1 MSDSSE
7 KHEDLRNSMVVE
19 NGGIDGNEHEIEV
32 TESTPDLGVSSEDV
46 DSTAEEGT
54 NGFATNHSING
65 RETEMQ
71 PPATKLEHSDELD
84 LDNNKKNIDI
94 EQEQSVVSISETH
107 DERHHIMEEA
117 EEEQVGIEVSGS
129 PLVEDGGQTRVFVD
143 EVSQLRAMLNK
154 AVAEKDTIVH
164 EYKVERNSFI
174 RELFTLHQKLE
185 VITCQH
191 ASVIENG
198 KGQAEN
204 HHQAEKVE
212 GVEGSTH
219 ELISPLQRMIGDC
232 SRLTMRLESVLD
244 EKLQSGDVVEQ
255 LETVIF
261 QKDQEIEDLNAKVND
276 LSVSKSVVESY
287 LESLQQTLKES
298 SEVYN
303 ESNLH
308 VEVVLK
314 RLLVSVGAIVKQDD
328 LLDDSASDKLSL
340 VERGISLMI
349 ENYNQFL
356 VEIDGLKQCLSEVRS
371 DFNIPEEKDLGI
383 VFSVACEELLSC
395 KRKEVDFV
403 AKLNQLE
410 AENSKLVKELDKEKE
425 MLEVVKA
432 EAIKTKGE
440 LEQEKVRTANAKEK
454 LGMAVTKGK
463 ALVQQRDSL
472 KHSIAEKT
480 NELQES
486 FQKLQEKSDSLEA
499 AEVTAEEL
507 VRSQILAVSLQES
520 SSEKTNELQECLHRL
535 QEKSNSLEAAEGTS
549 EELVRSQNLAATLQE
564 SLSAK
569 ELILKGIEDIL
580 PEVMLGELPSTDILE
595 RVRWIV
601 DHKNKLDDISFEFY
615 KLKDA
620 LSAADMPETVL
631 SSNMDTQI
639 NWLKESFSQA
649 KVDITKLQGEVASA
663 WVSVGLHESESA
675 EARNEIDLLSVSLSA
690 EKEEK
695 GTLQMALYDLSRKYE
710 AVSENEHRVSSEK
723 DGLIR
728 KFLEASEMQNLEDS
742 DQADIAMLVEKCIK
756 KIREQNCSTSEF
768 SLFGTEQFE
777 RMQGLLYIQNQK
789 LVLCENILEAE
800 MVENL
805 KLMNLASEVERVS
818 RESDALKD
826 ENKSLQNDLARAEYK
841 TALVREKLS
850 MAVKKGKGMVQ
861 ERENL
866 KRSID
871 ERNIE
876 IEKLKQK
883 LEQQES
889 VVSECRDQIN
899 KLSCDLERMFNLE
912 SDLVAMKEQRYQLEQ
927 SLQESNITL
936 QIVVKSIDTVAI
948 PVDALFEE
956 PVEKVKWLLQCYH
969 DFQVAKSRAEQEL
982 ETINQENISMSS
994 KLEEADATIKSLEN
1008 ELSKFNEDLSLL
1020 TQAKQ
1025 DIEVSKAYVEEE
1037 LEKSK
1042 EEAGLQATKFTEV
1055 LATMKSLEEALSSA
1069 GRRISILAEEKAAAE
1084 EDRTNAENELEKA
1097 KAGVDSQVSELAEAN
1112 QTIKSLEEELSS
1124 AKSRISIFAEEK
1136 AAAEAN
1142 QTVKSLEEALS
1153 SADSRISIL
1162 AEEKAA
1168 AELYRTNAE
1177 NELEKAKAGVDSQAS
1192 QLAEANQT
1200 IKSLEDALSQV
1211 EKHAFMLSKE
1221 QSDSQVARDLLE
1233 KELEEA
1239 KTEASV
1245 QASKVSDAFTTIKSL
1260 EDALVNAEN
1269 DIAVLISEKR
1279 NTEQEIVTLNAKL
1292 SSSIEE
1298 LAGTRGA
1305 SKGQSVELLGH
1316 LNHLEMLMK
1325 DSALLSL
1332 LTQGFKKKLESLRD
1346 VHLLLEGIRD
1356 RFVEEGSGLLP
1367 VRAGTEKDH
1376 HLENLFP
1383 PDLENFHNGTMHN
1396 SEGSAADPKNISS
1409 YFTNI
1414 IEGFNMKNK
1423 LIKDS
1428 FEGFSGSM
1436 DDHVAVLTEALQQTM
1451 DGVVVTLETMESLK
1465 QQVKNVEIHNR
1476 EQESVI
1482 HKLQNDVTMM
1492 LFACKD
1498 TVDEL
1503 RFEDEN
1509 LLSSLFSGEREAGD
1523 DAVEEQRES
1532 LLGSEGVKGVE
1543 SVLSAAKKI
1552 HIQNKQLES
1561 LNSACEV
1568 TIKDLQNELE
1578 GTKLNLE
1585 SVTQE
1590 RDVHHSRA
1598 SNLETT
1604 LEELKSSCNSMN
1616 LKLDECLAMEDVLR
1630 EKEAELSSLRVSLA
1644 NESQEE
1650 EGRLLS
1656 EGQIQTLLEKIN
1668 RIEIPSRVSELKNT
1682 ESFAADPVKKL
1693 FYVVDTVAQMQHQ
1706 FELSA
1711 HDQEELQSRLS
1722 ESVQEIEHLKKEA
1735 GNIISINQ
1743 ELEHAKSDLAE
1754 LAFGLEKIVHKFGG
1768 DELIKEQKSVT
1779 VRNLFPVLGKLIK
1792 DLILE
1797 SENSKVKAQE
1807 LGFELHGNKKF
1818 VDELSAKVALLEV
1831 PVRKGLPPSDA
1842 IQDRSIFE
1850 GPSLASGSEISEIET
1865 IGPAGR
1871 NSTSPPAPSAAHV
1884 RSMRKGS
1891 SDHLAL
1897 TIDSESDRLLN
1908 LPETDDDKGHVFK
1921 SLNTSGLVPKQ
1932 GKLLADR
1939 IDGIWVS
1946 GGRILMSRPR
1956 ARIGV
1961 VAYCLL
1967 LHIWLL
1973 ASIL

>member
-19 NGGIDGNEHEIEV
+19 NGGIDRNEHEIEV

-46 DSTAEEGT
+46 DSAAEEGT
-54 NGFATNHSING
+54 NGFATNHSINAG
-65 RETEMQ
+65 DAETQ
-71 PPATKLEHSDELD
+71 PPATKLDHQESLKEDMFVDASDELD
-84 LDNNKKNIDI
+84 LDNNRKNIDV
-94 EQEQSVVSISETH
+94 EQERPVVSINETQ
-107 DERHHIMEEA
+107 DESHHIMVEA
-117 EEEQVGIEVSGS
+117 EEEKVGTEESGS
-129 PLVEDGGQTRVFVD
+129 SPVEDGGQTRVFVD

-154 AVAEKDTIVH
+154 TVAEKDTMAH
-164 EYKVERNSFI
+164 EYKVERNGFI
-174 RELFTLHQKLE
+174 RELFTLRQKLE
-185 VITCQH
+185 AITSQH
-191 ASVIENG
+191 SPVETG
-198 KGQAEN
+198 EGQAEN
-204 HHQAEKVE
+204 HHQEEKVE
-212 GVEGSTH
+212 GVKGSTD
-219 ELISPLQRMIGDC
+219 ELISPLQRMISDC

-244 EKLQSGDVVEQ
+244 EKLQSGDVVKQ

-276 LSVSKSVVESY
+276 LSVSKSAVESHM
-287 LESLQQTLKES
+287 ESLQQTLKES
-298 SEVYN
+298 SEVHN

-308 VEVVLK
+308 AEVVLK
-314 RLLVSVGAIVKQDD
+314 RLLVSVGALVKQED

-349 ENYNQFL
+349 EKYNQFL
-356 VEIDGLKQCLSEVRS
+356 VEIDGLKQCLTEVRS
-371 DFNIPEEKDLGI
+371 DFNVPEEKDFGF
-383 VFSVACEELLSC
+383 VFGVACEELFSC

-410 AENSKLVKELDKEKE
+410 AENNKLMKELDKEKE
-425 MLEVVKA
+425 TLEVVKE
-432 EAIKTKGE
+432 EAIRTKGE
-440 LEQEKVRTANAKEK
+440 LEQEKVKSANTKEK

-480 NELQES
+480 NELQECL
-486 FQKLQEKSDSLEA
+486 QKLQEKSDSLEA
-499 AEVTAEEL
+499 AAEEL
-507 VRSQILAVSLQES
+507 IRSQILAVSLQES
-520 SSEKTNELQECLHRL
+520 LAEKTNELQECLHRL

-549 EELVRSQNLAATLQE
+549 EELVRSQNLTAKLQE
-564 SLSAK
+564 LLSAK
-569 ELILKGIEDIL
+569 ESILKEIEDIL
-580 PEVMLGELPSTDILE
+580 PEGIFAEHQSTNILE
-595 RVRWIV
+595 RVRWLV
-601 DHKNKLDDISFEFY
+601 DHKNKLDDISFEFH
-615 KLKDA
+615 KVKDA
-620 LSAADMPETVL
+620 LSAANLPETVL
-631 SSNMDTQI
+631 SSNLDSQI

-663 WVSVGLHESESA
+663 WVSVGLHESELA

-728 KFLEASEMQNLEDS
+728 KFLEASEMQNPEDS

-756 KIREQNCSTSEF
+756 KIKEQNSTTSEV

-777 RMQGLLYIQNQK
+777 RMQSLLYIQNQK
-789 LVLCENILEAE
+789 LVLCENILEEE
-800 MVENL
+800 MVEKL
-805 KLMNLASEVERVS
+805 KLMNLASELERVS
-818 RESDALKD
+818 RENDALKD
-826 ENKSLQNDLARAEYK
+826 ENKSLQNDLERAEDK

-876 IEKLKQK
+876 IENLKQK

-899 KLSCDLERMFNLE
+899 KLSRDLESMSNLE
-912 SDLVAMKEQRYQLEQ
+912 SDLVAMKEQRDQFQQ
-927 SLQESNITL
+927 SLQESNNTL
-936 QIVVKSIDTVAI
+936 QIVVKSIDIAVT
-948 PVDALFEE
+948 VDATFED

-969 DFQVAKSRAEQEL
+969 DFQAAKSRAEQEL
-982 ETINQENISMSS
+982 ETVNQENISMSS

-1008 ELSKFNEDLSLL
+1008 ELSKCSEDLSLL

-1042 EEAGLQATKFTEV
+1042 EEAGLKATKFTEV
-1055 LATMKSLEEALSSA
+1055 LATIKSLEEAVSSA
-1069 GRRISILAEEKAAAE
+1069 ERRISVLEKAA
-1084 EDRTNAENELEKA
+1084 AENELEKA
-1097 KAGVDSQVSELAEAN
+1097 KPGVDSQASELAEAN
-1112 QTIKSLEEELSS
+1112 RSITSLEEAVSS
-1124 AKSRISIFAEEK
+1124 AERRISILVEEK
-1136 AAAEAN
+1136 AA
-1142 QTVKSLEEALS
+1142 
-1153 SADSRISIL
+1153 
-1162 AEEKAA
+1162 
-1168 AELYRTNAE
+1168 AE

-1192 QLAEANQT
+1192 ELAEANRT
-1200 IKSLEDALSQV
+1200 IKSLEDALSRV
-1211 EKHAFMLSKE
+1211 EKHASVLSE
-1221 QSDSQVARDLLE
+1221 ELNDSQVARDLLV

-1245 QASKVSDAFTTIKSL
+1245 QASKVSDAYTTIKSL
-1260 EDALVNAEN
+1260 EDALANAEN
-1269 DIAVLISEKR
+1269 DIAVLVNEKR
-1279 NTEQEIVTLNAKL
+1279 NTEQEITTLNAKL
-1292 SSSIEE
+1292 SSSVEE

-1305 SKGQSVELLGH
+1305 SEGQSVELLEH
-1316 LNHLEMLMK
+1316 LNHLEMSMK
-1325 DSALLSL
+1325 DSALLFL

-1346 VHLLLEGIRD
+1346 MHLLVEGIRD

-1367 VRAGTEKDH
+1367 ARAGTEKDH
-1376 HLENLFP
+1376 HLENLSP
-1383 PDLENFHNGTMHN
+1383 PDVENFHNDTMHN
-1396 SEGSAADPKNISS
+1396 SEGSAADSKNISS
-1409 YFTNI
+1409 YFKDI

-1428 FEGFSGSM
+1428 FVGFSGSM
-1436 DDHVAVLTEALQQTM
+1436 DDYVAVLTEALQQTI
-1451 DGVVVTLETMESLK
+1451 DGVVATLETMESLK

-1482 HKLQNDVTMM
+1482 DKLQNDVTMM
-1492 LFACKD
+1492 LSACKD
-1498 TVDEL
+1498 IVDEL

-1509 LLSSLFSGEREAGD
+1509 LNSSLFSGERKSGGD
-1523 DAVEEQRES
+1523 AMEEQRG
-1532 LLGSEGVKGVE
+1532 LLGTEGVKAVE
-1543 SVLSAAKKI
+1543 NVLSAVKKFQS
-1552 HIQNKQLES
+1552 QNKQLES

-1568 TIKDLQNELE
+1568 TIKDLRNELE

-1590 RDVHHSRA
+1590 RDLHQSRA
-1598 SNLETT
+1598 SELETT

-1630 EKEAELSSLRVSLA
+1630 EKEAELSSLQVSLA
-1644 NESQEE
+1644 IKRQEE
-1650 EGRLLS
+1650 EGHFLS

-1668 RIEIPSRVSELKNT
+1668 GIEIPFRVSELKNT
-1682 ESFAADPVKKL
+1682 ESFVADPVKKL

-1711 HDQEELQSRLS
+1711 HDKEELQSRLS

-1743 ELEHAKSDLAE
+1743 ELEHSKSE
-1754 LAFGLEKIVHKFGG
+1754 LAKLAFDLEKIIQKFGG
-1768 DELIKEQKSVT
+1768 DELIKEQNSVA
-1779 VRNLFPVLGKLIK
+1779 VRNLFPVLEKLIK

-1797 SENSKVKAQE
+1797 SENSKARAQE
-1807 LGFELHGNKKF
+1807 LGVELHGNKKSM
-1818 VDELSAKVALLEV
+1818 DELSAKVALLEV

-1842 IQDRSIFE
+1842 VQDRSILE

-1865 IGPAGR
+1865 MGPAGR
-1871 NSTSPPAPSAAHV
+1871 NSTSPPAASAAHV

>member
-7 KHEDLRNSMVVE
+7 KHEDLRNSMVFE

-32 TESTPDLGVSSEDV
+32 TESTPYLGVSSEDV
-46 DSTAEEGT
+46 DSAAEEGP
-54 NGFATNHSING
+54 NGFATNHSINAG
-65 RETEMQ
+65 DAETQ
-71 PPATKLEHSDELD
+71 PPATKLDHQESLKEDMFVDASDELD
-84 LDNNKKNIDI
+84 LDNNRKNIDV
-94 EQEQSVVSISETH
+94 EQERPVVSINETQ
-107 DERHHIMEEA
+107 DESHHIMVEA
-117 EEEQVGIEVSGS
+117 EEEKVGTEESGS
-129 PLVEDGGQTRVFVD
+129 SPMEDGGQTPVFVD

-154 AVAEKDTIVH
+154 TVAEKDTMAH
-164 EYKVERNSFI
+164 EYKVERNGFI
-174 RELFTLHQKLE
+174 RELFTLRQKLE
-185 VITCQH
+185 VITSQH
-191 ASVIENG
+191 SPVETG
-198 KGQAEN
+198 EGQAEN
-204 HHQAEKVE
+204 HHQEEKVE
-212 GVEGSTH
+212 GVKGSSD
-219 ELISPLQRMIGDC
+219 ELISPLQRMISDC
-232 SRLTMRLESVLD
+232 SRLTMRLESVLN
-244 EKLQSGDVVEQ
+244 EKLQSGDVVKQ

-276 LSVSKSVVESY
+276 LSVSKSAVESHM
-287 LESLQQTLKES
+287 EALQQTLKES
-298 SEVYN
+298 SEVHN

-308 VEVVLK
+308 AEVVLK
-314 RLLVSVGAIVKQDD
+314 RLLVSVSAIVKQED

-356 VEIDGLKQCLSEVRS
+356 VEIDGLKQCLTEVRS
-371 DFNIPEEKDLGI
+371 DFNVPEEKDFGF
-383 VFSVACEELLSC
+383 VFGVACEELFSC

-410 AENSKLVKELDKEKE
+410 AENNKLMKELDKEKE
-425 MLEVVKA
+425 TLEVVKE
-432 EAIKTKGE
+432 EAIRTKGE
-440 LEQEKVRTANAKEK
+440 LEQEKVRSANTKEK

-480 NELQES
+480 NELQECL
-486 FQKLQEKSDSLEA
+486 QKLQEKSDSLEA
-499 AEVTAEEL
+499 AAEEL

-520 SSEKTNELQECLHRL
+520 LAEKMNELQDCLHRL

-549 EELVRSQNLAATLQE
+549 EELVRSQNLTATLQE
-564 SLSAK
+564 LLSTK
-569 ELILKGIEDIL
+569 EAILKEIEDIL
-580 PEVMLGELPSTDILE
+580 PEGMLAEHQSTNILE
-595 RVRWIV
+595 RVRWLV
-601 DHKNKLDDISFEFY
+601 DHKNKLDDISFEFH
-615 KLKDA
+615 KVKDV
-620 LSAADMPETVL
+620 LSAANLPETVL
-631 SSNMDTQI
+631 SSNLDSQI

-663 WVSVGLHESESA
+663 WVSVGLHESELA

-728 KFLEASEMQNLEDS
+728 KFLEASEMQNPEDS

-756 KIREQNCSTSEF
+756 KIKEQNSTTSEV

-777 RMQGLLYIQNQK
+777 RMQSLLYIQNQK
-789 LVLCENILEAE
+789 LVLCENILEEE
-800 MVENL
+800 MVEKS
-805 KLMNLASEVERVS
+805 KLMNLASELERVS

-826 ENKSLQNDLARAEYK
+826 ENKSLQNDLERAEDK

-876 IEKLKQK
+876 IENLKQK

-899 KLSCDLERMFNLE
+899 KLSPDLESMSNLE
-912 SDLVAMKEQRYQLEQ
+912 SDLVAMKEQRDQFQQ
-927 SLQESNITL
+927 SLQESNNTL
-936 QIVVKSIDTVAI
+936 QIVVKSIDIAI
-948 PVDALFEE
+948 TVDATFED

-969 DFQVAKSRAEQEL
+969 DFQAAKSRAEQEL
-982 ETINQENISMSS
+982 ETVNQENISMSS

-1008 ELSKFNEDLSLL
+1008 ELSKCSEDLSLL

-1042 EEAGLQATKFTEV
+1042 EEAGLKATKFTEV
-1055 LATMKSLEEALSSA
+1055 LATIKSLEEAESSA
-1069 GRRISILAEEKAAAE
+1069 ERRISVLVEEKAAAG
-1084 EDRTNAENELEKA
+1084 NELEKA
-1097 KAGVDSQVSELAEAN
+1097 KSGVDSQASELAEAN
-1112 QTIKSLEEELSS
+1112 RSIKSLEEAVSS
-1124 AKSRISIFAEEK
+1124 AERRISILVEEK
-1136 AAAEAN
+1136 AA
-1142 QTVKSLEEALS
+1142 
-1153 SADSRISIL
+1153 
-1162 AEEKAA
+1162 
-1168 AELYRTNAE
+1168 AE
-1177 NELEKAKAGVDSQAS
+1177 NELEKAKAGVDSQAGE
-1192 QLAEANQT
+1192 LAEANRT
-1200 IKSLEDALSQV
+1200 IKSLEDALSRV
-1211 EKHAFMLSKE
+1211 EKHASVLSE
-1221 QSDSQVARDLLE
+1221 ERNDSQVARDLLE

-1245 QASKVSDAFTTIKSL
+1245 QASKVSDAYTTIKSL
-1260 EDALVNAEN
+1260 EDALANAEN
-1269 DIAVLISEKR
+1269 DIAVLVNEKR
-1279 NTEQEIVTLNAKL
+1279 NTEQEIAALNAKL
-1292 SSSIEE
+1292 SSSVEE

-1305 SKGQSVELLGH
+1305 SEGQSVELLEH
-1316 LNHLEMLMK
+1316 LNDLEMLMK
-1325 DSALLSL
+1325 DSTLLFL

-1346 VHLLLEGIRD
+1346 MHLLLEGIRD

-1367 VRAGTEKDH
+1367 AQAGTEKDH
-1376 HLENLFP
+1376 HLENLSP
-1383 PDLENFHNGTMHN
+1383 TDLENFHNDTMHN
-1396 SEGSAADPKNISS
+1396 SEGSAADSKNISS
-1409 YFTNI
+1409 YFKDI

-1428 FEGFSGSM
+1428 FVGFSGSM
-1436 DDHVAVLTEALQQTM
+1436 DDYVAVLTEALQQTM
-1451 DGVVVTLETMESLK
+1451 DGVVATLETMESLK
-1465 QQVKNVEIHNR
+1465 QQVKNVEIHNH

-1482 HKLQNDVTMM
+1482 DKFQNDVTMM
-1492 LFACKD
+1492 LSACKD
-1498 TVDEL
+1498 IVDEL

-1509 LLSSLFSGEREAGD
+1509 LNSSLFSGERKAGG
-1523 DAVEEQRES
+1523 DAVEEQRA
-1532 LLGSEGVKGVE
+1532 LLGTQGVKVLE
-1543 SVLSAAKKI
+1543 NVLSATKKFQS
-1552 HIQNKQLES
+1552 QNKQLES

-1568 TIKDLQNELE
+1568 TIEDLQTELE

-1590 RDVHHSRA
+1590 RDLHQSRA
-1598 SNLETT
+1598 SKLETA

-1630 EKEAELSSLRVSLA
+1630 EKEAELSSLHVSLA
-1644 NESQEE
+1644 SKSQEK

-1668 RIEIPSRVSELKNT
+1668 GIEIPFRVSELKNT
-1682 ESFAADPVKKL
+1682 KSFVADPVQKL

-1706 FELSA
+1706 LELSA
-1711 HDQEELQSRLS
+1711 HDKEELQSRLS

-1735 GNIISINQ
+1735 GDIISINQ
-1743 ELEHAKSDLAE
+1743 ELEHSKSDLAK
-1754 LAFGLEKIVHKFGG
+1754 LAFDLEKIIQKFGG
-1768 DELIKEQKSVT
+1768 DELIKEQKSVA
-1779 VRNLFPVLGKLIK
+1779 VRNLLPVLEKLIK

-1797 SENSKVKAQE
+1797 SENSKARAQE
-1807 LGFELHGNKKF
+1807 LGVELHGNKKF
-1818 VDELSAKVALLEV
+1818 MDELSAKVALLEV

-1842 IQDRSIFE
+1842 VQDRSILE

-1871 NSTSPPAPSAAHV
+1871 NSTSPAASSSAAHV

-1908 LPETDDDKGHVFK
+1908 VPETDDDKGHVFK

-1973 ASIL
+1973 ANIL

>member
-7 KHEDLRNSMVVE
+7 KHEDLRNSMVFE

-32 TESTPDLGVSSEDV
+32 TESTPYLGVSSEDV
-46 DSTAEEGT
+46 DSAAEEGP
-54 NGFATNHSING
+54 NGFATNHSINAG
-65 RETEMQ
+65 DAETQ
-71 PPATKLEHSDELD
+71 PPATKLDHQESLKEDMFVDASDELD
-84 LDNNKKNIDI
+84 LDNNRKNIDV
-94 EQEQSVVSISETH
+94 EQERPVVSINETQ
-107 DERHHIMEEA
+107 DESHHIMVEA
-117 EEEQVGIEVSGS
+117 EEEKVGTEESGS
-129 PLVEDGGQTRVFVD
+129 SPMEDGGQTPVFVD

-154 AVAEKDTIVH
+154 TVAEKDTMAH
-164 EYKVERNSFI
+164 EYKVGNLNYVDIFVFVWLGNISFEFVFVVQVERNGFI
-174 RELFTLHQKLE
+174 RELFTLRQKLE
-185 VITCQH
+185 VITSQH
-191 ASVIENG
+191 SPVETG
-198 KGQAEN
+198 EGQAEN
-204 HHQAEKVE
+204 HHQEEKVE
-212 GVEGSTH
+212 GVKGSSD
-219 ELISPLQRMIGDC
+219 ELISPLQRMISDC
-232 SRLTMRLESVLD
+232 SRLTMRLESVLN
-244 EKLQSGDVVEQ
+244 EKLQSGDVVKQ

-276 LSVSKSVVESY
+276 LSVSKSAVESHM
-287 LESLQQTLKES
+287 EALQQTLKES
-298 SEVYN
+298 SEVHN

-308 VEVVLK
+308 AEVVLK
-314 RLLVSVGAIVKQDD
+314 RLLVSVSAIVKQED

-356 VEIDGLKQCLSEVRS
+356 VEIDGLKQCLTEVRS
-371 DFNIPEEKDLGI
+371 DFNVPEEKDFGF
-383 VFSVACEELLSC
+383 VFGVACEELFSC

-410 AENSKLVKELDKEKE
+410 AENNKLMKELDKEKE
-425 MLEVVKA
+425 TLEVVKE
-432 EAIKTKGE
+432 EAIRTKGE
-440 LEQEKVRTANAKEK
+440 LEQEKVRSANTKEK

-480 NELQES
+480 NELQECL
-486 FQKLQEKSDSLEA
+486 QKLQEKSDSLEA
-499 AEVTAEEL
+499 AAEEL

-520 SSEKTNELQECLHRL
+520 LAEKMNELQDCLHRL

-549 EELVRSQNLAATLQE
+549 EELVRSQNLTATLQE
-564 SLSAK
+564 LLSTK
-569 ELILKGIEDIL
+569 EAILKEIEDIL
-580 PEVMLGELPSTDILE
+580 PEGMLAEHQSTNILE
-595 RVRWIV
+595 RVRWLV
-601 DHKNKLDDISFEFY
+601 DHKNKLDDISFEFH
-615 KLKDA
+615 KVKDV
-620 LSAADMPETVL
+620 LSAANLPETVL
-631 SSNMDTQI
+631 SSNLDSQI

-663 WVSVGLHESESA
+663 WVSVGLHESELA

-728 KFLEASEMQNLEDS
+728 KFLEASEMQNPEDS

-756 KIREQNCSTSEF
+756 KIKEQNSTTSEV

-777 RMQGLLYIQNQK
+777 RMQSLLYIQNQK
-789 LVLCENILEAE
+789 LVLCENILEEE
-800 MVENL
+800 MVEKS
-805 KLMNLASEVERVS
+805 KLMNLASELERVS

-826 ENKSLQNDLARAEYK
+826 ENKSLQNDLERAEDK

-876 IEKLKQK
+876 IENLKQK

-899 KLSCDLERMFNLE
+899 KLSPDLESMSNLE
-912 SDLVAMKEQRYQLEQ
+912 SDLVAMKEQRDQFQQ
-927 SLQESNITL
+927 SLQESNNTL
-936 QIVVKSIDTVAI
+936 QIVVKSIDIAI
-948 PVDALFEE
+948 TVDATFED

-969 DFQVAKSRAEQEL
+969 DFQAAKSRAEQEL
-982 ETINQENISMSS
+982 ETVNQENISMSS

-1008 ELSKFNEDLSLL
+1008 ELSKCSEDLSLL

-1042 EEAGLQATKFTEV
+1042 EEAGLKATKFTEV
-1055 LATMKSLEEALSSA
+1055 LATIKSLEEAESSA
-1069 GRRISILAEEKAAAE
+1069 ERRISVLVEEKAAAG
-1084 EDRTNAENELEKA
+1084 NELEKA
-1097 KAGVDSQVSELAEAN
+1097 KSGVDSQASELAEAN
-1112 QTIKSLEEELSS
+1112 RSIKSLEEAVSS
-1124 AKSRISIFAEEK
+1124 AERRISILVEEK
-1136 AAAEAN
+1136 AA
-1142 QTVKSLEEALS
+1142 
-1153 SADSRISIL
+1153 
-1162 AEEKAA
+1162 
-1168 AELYRTNAE
+1168 AE
-1177 NELEKAKAGVDSQAS
+1177 NELEKAKAGVDSQAGE
-1192 QLAEANQT
+1192 LAEANRT
-1200 IKSLEDALSQV
+1200 IKSLEDALSRV
-1211 EKHAFMLSKE
+1211 EKHASVLSE
-1221 QSDSQVARDLLE
+1221 ERNDSQVARDLLE

-1245 QASKVSDAFTTIKSL
+1245 QASKVSDAYTTIKSL
-1260 EDALVNAEN
+1260 EDALANAEN
-1269 DIAVLISEKR
+1269 DIAVLVNEKR
-1279 NTEQEIVTLNAKL
+1279 NTEQEIAALNAKL
-1292 SSSIEE
+1292 SSSVEE

-1305 SKGQSVELLGH
+1305 SEGQSVELLEH
-1316 LNHLEMLMK
+1316 LNDLEMLMK
-1325 DSALLSL
+1325 DSTLLFL

-1346 VHLLLEGIRD
+1346 MHLLLEGIRD

-1367 VRAGTEKDH
+1367 AQAGTEKDH
-1376 HLENLFP
+1376 HLENLSP
-1383 PDLENFHNGTMHN
+1383 TDLENFHNDTMHN
-1396 SEGSAADPKNISS
+1396 SEGSAADSKNISS
-1409 YFTNI
+1409 YFKDI

-1428 FEGFSGSM
+1428 FVGFSGSM
-1436 DDHVAVLTEALQQTM
+1436 DDYVAVLTEALQQTM
-1451 DGVVVTLETMESLK
+1451 DGVVATLETMESLK
-1465 QQVKNVEIHNR
+1465 QQVKNVEIHNH

-1482 HKLQNDVTMM
+1482 DKFQNDVTMM
-1492 LFACKD
+1492 LSACKD
-1498 TVDEL
+1498 IVDEL

-1509 LLSSLFSGEREAGD
+1509 LNSSLFSGERKAGG
-1523 DAVEEQRES
+1523 DAVEEQRA
-1532 LLGSEGVKGVE
+1532 LLGTQGVKVLE
-1543 SVLSAAKKI
+1543 NVLSATKKFQS
-1552 HIQNKQLES
+1552 QNKQLES

-1568 TIKDLQNELE
+1568 TIEDLQTELE

-1590 RDVHHSRA
+1590 RDLHQSRA
-1598 SNLETT
+1598 SKLETA

-1630 EKEAELSSLRVSLA
+1630 EKEAELSSLHVSLA
-1644 NESQEE
+1644 SKSQEK

-1668 RIEIPSRVSELKNT
+1668 GIEIPFRVSELKNT
-1682 ESFAADPVKKL
+1682 KSFVADPVQKL

-1706 FELSA
+1706 LELSA
-1711 HDQEELQSRLS
+1711 HDKEELQSRLS

-1735 GNIISINQ
+1735 GDIISINQ
-1743 ELEHAKSDLAE
+1743 ELEHSKSDLAK
-1754 LAFGLEKIVHKFGG
+1754 LAFDLEKIIQKFGG
-1768 DELIKEQKSVT
+1768 DELIKEQKSVA
-1779 VRNLFPVLGKLIK
+1779 VRNLLPVLEKLIK

-1797 SENSKVKAQE
+1797 SENSKARAQE
-1807 LGFELHGNKKF
+1807 LGVELHGNKKF
-1818 VDELSAKVALLEV
+1818 MDELSAKVALLEV

-1842 IQDRSIFE
+1842 VQDRSILE

-1871 NSTSPPAPSAAHV
+1871 NSTSPAASSSAAHV

-1908 LPETDDDKGHVFK
+1908 VPETDDDKGHVFK

-1973 ASIL
+1973 ANIL

>member
-7 KHEDLRNSMVVE
+7 KHEDLGNSMVVE

-32 TESTPDLGVSSEDV
+32 TESIPDLGVSSEDV
-46 DSTAEEGT
+46 DSAAEEGT
-54 NGFATNHSING
+54 NGFATNHSINAG
-65 RETEMQ
+65 DAEKQ
-71 PPATKLEHSDELD
+71 PPATKLDHQESLKEDMFVDASDELD
-84 LDNNKKNIDI
+84 LDNNRKNIDV
-94 EQEQSVVSISETH
+94 EQERPVVSINETQ
-107 DERHHIMEEA
+107 DDSHHNIMVEA
-117 EEEQVGIEVSGS
+117 EEEKVGTEESGS
-129 PLVEDGGQTRVFVD
+129 SPVEDGAQTRVFVD
-143 EVSQLRAMLNK
+143 EVSQLKAMLNK
-154 AVAEKDTIVH
+154 AVAEKDTMAH
-164 EYKVERNSFI
+164 EYKVERNGFI
-174 RELFTLHQKLE
+174 RELFTLRQKLE
-185 VITCQH
+185 VITSQH
-191 ASVIENG
+191 SPVETG
-198 KGQAEN
+198 EGQSEN
-204 HHQAEKVE
+204 HHQEEKVE
-212 GVEGSTH
+212 GVKGSTD
-219 ELISPLQRMIGDC
+219 ELISPLQRMISDC
-232 SRLTMRLESVLD
+232 SKLTMRLESVLD
-244 EKLQSGDVVEQ
+244 EKSQSGDVVKQ

-276 LSVSKSVVESY
+276 LSVSKSVVESHM
-287 LESLQQTLKES
+287 ESLQQTLKES
-298 SEVYN
+298 SEV
-303 ESNLH
+303 H
-308 VEVVLK
+308 
-314 RLLVSVGAIVKQDD
+314 
-328 LLDDSASDKLSL
+328 
-340 VERGISLMI
+340 
-349 ENYNQFL
+349 NQFL
-356 VEIDGLKQCLSEVRS
+356 VEIDGLKQCLAEVRS
-371 DFNIPEEKDLGI
+371 DFNVPEEKDSGF
-383 VFSVACEELLSC
+383 VFGVAREELLSC
-395 KRKEVDFV
+395 KRKEVDFA

-410 AENSKLVKELDKEKE
+410 AENSKLMKELDKEKE
-425 MLEVVKA
+425 TLEVVKE
-432 EAIKTKGE
+432 EAVRTKGE
-440 LEQEKVRTANAKEK
+440 LEQEKVKSANTKEK

-472 KHSIAEKT
+472 KHTIAEKT
-480 NELQES
+480 NELQECL
-486 FQKLQEKSDSLEA
+486 QKLQEKSDSLEA
-499 AEVTAEEL
+499 AAEEL
-507 VRSQILAVSLQES
+507 VRSQILGVSLQES
-520 SSEKTNELQECLHRL
+520 LAEKTNELQECLHRL

-549 EELVRSQNLAATLQE
+549 EELARSQNLTATLQE

-569 ELILKGIEDIL
+569 ESILKGIEDIL
-580 PEVMLGELPSTDILE
+580 PEGMLAELESTNILE
-595 RVRWIV
+595 RVGWLV
-601 DHKNKLDDISFEFY
+601 DHKNKLDDISFEFH
-615 KLKDA
+615 KVKDA
-620 LSAADMPETVL
+620 LSAIDLPETVL
-631 SSNMDTQI
+631 SSNLDSQI

-663 WVSVGLHESESA
+663 WVSVGLHESELA

-695 GTLQMALYDLSRKYE
+695 ATLQMALYDLSRKYE

-728 KFLEASEMQNLEDS
+728 KFLEASEMQNPEDS

-756 KIREQNCSTSEF
+756 KIKEQNSTTSEV

-777 RMQGLLYIQNQK
+777 RMQSLLYIQNQK
-789 LVLCENILEAE
+789 LVLCENILEEE
-800 MVENL
+800 MVEKL
-805 KLMNLASEVERVS
+805 KLMNLASELERVS

-826 ENKSLQNDLARAEYK
+826 ENKSLQNDLERAEDK

-866 KRSID
+866 KRSVD

-899 KLSCDLERMFNLE
+899 KLSRDLESMSSLE
-912 SDLVAMKEQRYQLEQ
+912 SDLAAMKEQRDQLEQ
-927 SLQESNITL
+927 SLQESNNTL
-936 QIVVKSIDTVAI
+936 QIVVKSIDIAVT
-948 PVDALFEE
+948 VDATFED

-969 DFQVAKSRAEQEL
+969 DFQAAKSRAEQEL
-982 ETINQENISMSS
+982 ETVNQENISMSS

-1008 ELSKFNEDLSLL
+1008 ELSKCSEDLSLL

-1042 EEAGLQATKFTEV
+1042 EEAGLKATKFIDV
-1055 LATMKSLEEALSSA
+1055 LATIKSLEEAVSSA
-1069 GRRISILAEEKAAAE
+1069 ERRISILVEEKAA
-1084 EDRTNAENELEKA
+1084 AENELEKA
-1097 KAGVDSQVSELAEAN
+1097 KSGVDSQASDLAEAN
-1112 QTIKSLEEELSS
+1112 RSIKSLEESVSS
-1124 AKSRISIFAEEK
+1124 AERRISILVEEK
-1136 AAAEAN
+1136 AA
-1142 QTVKSLEEALS
+1142 
-1153 SADSRISIL
+1153 
-1162 AEEKAA
+1162 
-1168 AELYRTNAE
+1168 AE

-1192 QLAEANQT
+1192 ELAEANRS
-1200 IKSLEDALSQV
+1200 IKSLEDALSRV
-1211 EKHAFMLSKE
+1211 EKHASVLSE
-1221 QSDSQVARDLLE
+1221 ELNDSQVARDLLE

-1239 KTEASV
+1239 KTEASI
-1245 QASKVSDAFTTIKSL
+1245 QASKVSDAYTTIKSL
-1260 EDALVNAEN
+1260 EDALANAEN
-1269 DIAVLISEKR
+1269 DIAVLVNEKR
-1279 NTEQEIVTLNAKL
+1279 NTEQEIATLNAKL
-1292 SSSIEE
+1292 SSSVEE

-1305 SKGQSVELLGH
+1305 SEGQSVELLEH

-1325 DSALLSL
+1325 DSTLLFL

-1346 VHLLLEGIRD
+1346 MHLLLEGIRD
-1356 RFVEEGSGLLP
+1356 RFVEEGSGLLTA
-1367 VRAGTEKDH
+1367 RAGTEKDH
-1376 HLENLFP
+1376 HLENLSP
-1383 PDLENFHNGTMHN
+1383 PDLENFHNDSMHN
-1396 SEGSAADPKNISS
+1396 SEGSAGDPKNISS
-1409 YFTNI
+1409 YFTDI
-1414 IEGFNMKNK
+1414 VEGFNMKNK

-1428 FEGFSGSM
+1428 FVGFSGSM
-1436 DDHVAVLTEALQQTM
+1436 DYYVAVLTEALQQTM
-1451 DGVVVTLETMESLK
+1451 DGVVVTLETRESLK

-1476 EQESVI
+1476 EQES
-1482 HKLQNDVTMM
+1482 
-1492 LFACKD
+1492 
-1498 TVDEL
+1498 
-1503 RFEDEN
+1503 
-1509 LLSSLFSGEREAGD
+1509 
-1523 DAVEEQRES
+1523 
-1532 LLGSEGVKGVE
+1532 
-1543 SVLSAAKKI
+1543 
-1552 HIQNKQLES
+1552 QNKQLES

-1568 TIKDLQNELE
+1568 TIKDLRNELE

-1590 RDVHHSRA
+1590 RDLHQSRA
-1598 SNLETT
+1598 SELETT
-1604 LEELKSSCNSMN
+1604 LEELKSSCNTMN

-1630 EKEAELSSLRVSLA
+1630 EKEVELSSLHVSLA
-1644 NESQEE
+1644 IKSQEE

-1656 EGQIQTLLEKIN
+1656 EGQVQTLVEKIN
-1668 RIEIPSRVSELKNT
+1668 GIEIPFRVSEMKDT

-1706 FELSA
+1706 LESSA
-1711 HDQEELQSRLS
+1711 HDMEELQSRLS

-1743 ELEHAKSDLAE
+1743 ELEHSKSDLAK
-1754 LAFGLEKIVHKFGG
+1754 LAFDLEKIIQKFGG

-1779 VRNLFPVLGKLIK
+1779 VRNLFPVLEKLIK

-1797 SENSKVKAQE
+1797 SENSKARAQE
-1807 LGFELHGNKKF
+1807 LGVELEGNKKF
-1818 VDELSAKVALLEV
+1818 MDELSAKVALLEV
-1831 PVRKGLPPSDA
+1831 PVRKSLPPSDA
-1842 IQDRSIFE
+1842 VQDRSIVE

-1865 IGPAGR
+1865 VGPAGR
-1871 NSTSPPAPSAAHV
+1871 NSTSPAAASAAHV

-1973 ASIL
+1973 AGIL